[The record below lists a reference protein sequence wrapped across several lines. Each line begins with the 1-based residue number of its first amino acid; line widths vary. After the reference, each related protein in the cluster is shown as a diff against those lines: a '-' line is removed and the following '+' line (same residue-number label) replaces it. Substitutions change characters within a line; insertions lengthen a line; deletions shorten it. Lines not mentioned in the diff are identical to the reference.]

1 MKLTIKTE
9 ENGTETTVV
18 HLWRG
23 LHPGELQIYIILTL
37 ILTKLNNNI

>member
-9 ENGTETTVV
+9 ENGTETTTV

-23 LHPGELQIYIILTL
+23 LHPGELQIFEILVL
-37 ILTKLNNNI
+37 ILPKLNTY